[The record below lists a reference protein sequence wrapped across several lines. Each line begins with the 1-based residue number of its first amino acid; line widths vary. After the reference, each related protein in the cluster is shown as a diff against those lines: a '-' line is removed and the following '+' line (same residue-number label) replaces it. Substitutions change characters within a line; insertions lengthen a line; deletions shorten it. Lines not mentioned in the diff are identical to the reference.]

1 MDFVEENEKHVEWE
15 ATIPSNPK
23 MRFLPLAVVVLAA
36 TAVGGAFLYKN
47 GGQEAAMEGIATTER
62 IAQGKAIYGDHCA
75 SCHGVALEGQ
85 ENWRSRKPDG
95 RLPAPPHDP
104 SGHTWHHPDQ
114 MLFVMTKFGPQAT
127 AGPTYQSDM
136 PAFEGV
142 LSDQE
147 IIDVLTYIKST
158 WPKEI
163 QEEQAR
169 RTNLSRQNAS

>member
-1 MDFVEENEKHVEWE
+1 MDFVGQNEQYEEWE
-15 ATIPSNPK
+15 RTIPSNPM
-23 MRFLPLAVVVLAA
+23 MRFLPLGVFLLAA
-36 TAVGGAFLYKN
+36 AAVGGAVLYKN
-47 GGQEAAMEGIATTER
+47 GGQEAAMDGTATAER
-62 IAQGKAIYGDHCA
+62 SAQGKVIYGDHCA
-75 SCHGVALEGQ
+75 SCHGAALEGQ

-127 AGPTYQSDM
+127 AGPNYQSDM

-158 WPKEI
+158 WPEEI
-163 QEEQAR
+163 QQQQAR
-169 RTNLSRQNAS
+169 RTKLSRQNES